1 MDDIAK
7 PKQPM
12 YVARLYN
19 RFRGYN
25 TLIDVFVHEND
36 PAIGP
41 SIELAVRRDP
51 QSWVVA
57 YLTPEDGDALIE
69 AIRKAVALA
78 REAVAL
84 AHATTGAK

>member
-1 MDDIAK
+1 MNDEAK

-19 RFRGYN
+19 EFQSRR

-36 PAIGP
+36 PATGP
-41 SIELAVRRDP
+41 SIELAVRRDM

-57 YLTPEDGDALIE
+57 HLTPADGDALIE
-69 AIRKAVALA
+69 AIQKAVALA
-78 REAVAL
+78 RDTEVK
-84 AHATTGAK
+84 GS

>member
-1 MDDIAK
+1 MNDESK
-7 PKQPM
+7 PKQPT

-19 RFRGYN
+19 RFRYHA

-36 PAIGP
+36 LATGP

-57 YLTPEDGDALIE
+57 HLTPEDGDTLIE

-78 REAVAL
+78 RAATEA
-84 AHATTGAK
+84 K

>member
-1 MDDIAK
+1 MNNEAK
-7 PKQPM
+7 PKQPT

-19 RFRGYN
+19 NFQRYHTN
-25 TLIDVFVHEND
+25 IDVFVHEND
-36 PAIGP
+36 PAM
-41 SIELAVRRDP
+41 IELAVRRDP

>member
-1 MDDIAK
+1 MNDEVK

-19 RFRGYN
+19 EFQSSR
-25 TLIDVFVHEND
+25 TLIDVFVHGD
-36 PAIGP
+36 AG
-41 SIELAVRRDP
+41 SGAMIELAVRRDP

-57 YLTPEDGDALIE
+57 YLTPKDGDTLIE

-78 REAVAL
+78 RAATEA
-84 AHATTGAK
+84 K

>member
-1 MDDIAK
+1 MSDAAK

-19 RFRGYN
+19 RVRYHA

-36 PAIGP
+36 LATGP
-41 SIELAVRRDP
+41 SIELAVRRDQ

-57 YLTPEDGDALIE
+57 HITPEDGDALIE
-69 AIRKAVALA
+69 AIQKAVALA
-78 REAVAL
+78 RARPRRQNE
-84 AHATTGAK
+84 